1 MSTPVV
7 NVMSGHYNAY
17 FNGLS
22 LGATEDGWEID
33 IIHKGMMVTAE
44 EWGDTELDMIGR
56 GAQVRVRAILKEW
69 DAPGLMSSLWG
80 SPVFSTGVDTF
91 GEMLCVGQSAV
102 RSVDAQSNT
111 RAKPLVL
118 VKSSCHFNAGSVQG
132 EGFNHGWN
140 GNIGTPSWSTT
151 GPADVAMNT
160 ITFHRAIMTP
170 DSVSKINLNNKPRV
184 VPVEFMIFLTDTTGS
199 AAYRFFTVS
208 A

>member
-1 MSTPVV
+1 MATPVV

-17 FNGLS
+17 YNGLY

-33 IIHKGMMVTAE
+33 IIHKGMMVSVE
-44 EWGDTELDMIGR
+44 ESGDNEVDMIGR
-56 GAQVRVRAILKEW
+56 GAQIRVRGIIKEW
-69 DAPGLMSSLWG
+69 DAPGLMSALWG
-80 SPVFSTGVDTF
+80 APAFSTGVDTF
-91 GEMLCVGQSAV
+91 GEMLCIGQSAV
-102 RSVDAQSNT
+102 RAVDAQGNT

-118 VKSSCHFNAGSVQG
+118 VKAGCHFNAGSVQG

-140 GNIGTPSWSTT
+140 NNIGTPSWSTT

-160 ITFHRAIMTP
+160 ITFHRAILTP

-184 VPVEFMIFLTDTTGS
+184 VPVEFMIFFVDSTGS